1 MARVCALPTIT
12 DDSALG
18 GAVIEKSL
26 VFNNYASDADDATL
40 TRTVGTTSN
49 RRTFT
54 HSFWVKRTKL
64 GYGMIF
70 GHTDDAG
77 AYFFSFVFNSDNKIE
92 FNEYRYNESPS
103 NKIRLIT
110 TRVFRDT
117 TSWYHIVTAVDTT
130 QGTSSNRVKIY
141 VNGVQETDFGTE
153 IYCDQN
159 HDTYFNST
167 SPYPIMRIGLNGWGY
182 TGLNGYLAEFNAVDG
197 YAYDPSYF
205 GFTESQTGIWMPK
218 RYEGTYGT
226 NGYRLDFS
234 DNSSTS
240 TLGIDKSPNG
250 NDFTVT
256 NFSVSAGEGN
266 DSVIDTPTKKFPTL
280 NPLDKASTITLKSG
294 NLQINTSTSG
304 NYDGVRATF
313 GTKTGKY
320 YWEIKI
326 PSTGYLSAIGI
337 ARADGY
343 IKTGSEPT
351 YRIVLGL
358 GSWYNTYNSGGVA
371 TYVNTT
377 PSSDYPSVA
386 TWSGASNYSNNDV
399 YMIAVDFDNGKMW
412 WGKNNS
418 WFNNSGTANPATGT
432 DPRITFTTGNEWF
445 PYSQEGDSSTVQQ
458 AYNFG
463 QQGFAYTPPSGFL
476 ALSSENL
483 PPNVPSIV
491 RPQRFFDNL
500 LYSGNGSTQSI
511 TGFEFKPD
519 FVWIKMRS
527 HDGDNHHLY
536 DSVRGAAKSIFANTD
551 DDEQTSDTDR
561 LSSFTI
567 DGFTLGN
574 NYRVNGSGKT
584 FVAWC
589 WKAGGAAV
597 SNSDGAIT
605 SSVSVNDE
613 SGFSIVSYSGN
624 GNSTATIGHGLS
636 KAPKWILIKC
646 RSTDSLANWVVWHES
661 LSDNKNVFLDQNNA
675 EVTPSYGHI
684 TDPTS
689 TLINVSKGSGN
700 QTNASG
706 QTYISYCWYEVP
718 GYSKFGSYKA
728 DGLSDGPYVRCGFRP
743 ALIFIK
749 NISLGQPW
757 VLMDN
762 KINPSNLADT
772 RLSTSNS
779 DGDHTSGD
787 NYIDFLADGFK
798 VRSGSSTDINYST
811 SYTNHIFMAF
821 AEQPGEIPFD
831 TFPNAR

>member
-1 MARVCALPTIT
+1 MAIFASNLAPAST
-12 DDSALG
+12 DRALG
-18 GAVIEKSL
+18 SAVIERSL
-26 VFNNYASDADDATL
+26 RFNRSDDPQLQRTAT
-40 TRTVGTTSN
+40 TTSN
-49 RRTFT
+49 TFT
-54 HSFWVKRTKL
+54 YSTWVKRSNLSTFQYL
-64 GYGMIF
+64 FSIGGQGLLF
-70 GHTDDAG
+70 NTDDTIRVYSDSG
-77 AYFFSFVFNSDNKIE
+77 ANASTAK
-92 FNEYRYNESPS
+92 
-103 NKIRLIT
+103 
-110 TRVFRDT
+110 FRDV
-117 TSWYHIVTAVDTT
+117 TSWYHVVLSMNSGSATV
-130 QGTSSNRVKIY
+130 Y
-141 VNGVQETDFGTE
+141 VNNVTHLSSVNGFSLSTTSNYLKVGWLLGDAGQ
-153 IYCDQN
+153 
-159 HDTYFNST
+159 FN
-167 SPYPIMRIGLNGWGY
+167 LD
-182 TGLNGYLAEFNAVDG
+182 GYLAETQLIDG
-197 YAYDPSYF
+197 SALTPSSF
-205 GFTESQTGIWMPK
+205 GFTDSQTGMWMPK
-218 RYEGTYGT
+218 RYEGSYGT
-226 NGYRLDFS
+226 SGFRLDYS

-240 TLGIDKSPNG
+240 ALGIDKSPNG
-250 NDFTVT
+250 NDFTVN

>member
-1 MARVCALPTIT
+1 MAIFASNLAPAST
-12 DDSALG
+12 DRALG
-18 GAVIEKSL
+18 SAVIERSL
-26 VFNNYASDADDATL
+26 RFNRSDDPQLQRTAT
-40 TRTVGTTSN
+40 TTSN
-49 RRTFT
+49 TFT
-54 HSFWVKRTKL
+54 YSTWVKRSNLSTFQYL
-64 GYGMIF
+64 FSIGGQGLLF
-70 GHTDDAG
+70 NTDDTIRVYSDSG
-77 AYFFSFVFNSDNKIE
+77 ANASTAK
-92 FNEYRYNESPS
+92 
-103 NKIRLIT
+103 
-110 TRVFRDT
+110 FRDV
-117 TSWYHIVTAVDTT
+117 TSWYHVVLSMNSGSATV
-130 QGTSSNRVKIY
+130 Y
-141 VNGVQETDFGTE
+141 VNNVTHLSSVNGFSLSTTSNYLKVGWLLGDAGQ
-153 IYCDQN
+153 
-159 HDTYFNST
+159 FN
-167 SPYPIMRIGLNGWGY
+167 LD
-182 TGLNGYLAEFNAVDG
+182 GYLAETQLIDG
-197 YAYDPSYF
+197 SALTPSSF
-205 GFTESQTGIWMPK
+205 GFTDSQTGMWMPK
-218 RYEGTYGT
+218 RYEGSYGT
-226 NGYRLDFS
+226 SGFRLDYS

-240 TLGIDKSPNG
+240 ALGIDKSPNG
-250 NDFTVT
+250 NDFTVN

-280 NPLDKASTITLKSG
+280 NSLDKSSTITLKSG

>member
-1 MARVCALPTIT
+1 MAIFASNLAPAST
-12 DDSALG
+12 DRALG
-18 GAVIEKSL
+18 SAVIERSL
-26 VFNNYASDADDATL
+26 RFNRSDDPQLQRTAT
-40 TRTVGTTSN
+40 TTSN
-49 RRTFT
+49 TFT
-54 HSFWVKRTKL
+54 YSTWVKRSNLSTFQYL
-64 GYGMIF
+64 FSIGGQGLLF
-70 GHTDDAG
+70 NTDDTIRVYSDSG
-77 AYFFSFVFNSDNKIE
+77 ANASTAK
-92 FNEYRYNESPS
+92 
-103 NKIRLIT
+103 
-110 TRVFRDT
+110 FRDV
-117 TSWYHIVTAVDTT
+117 TSWYHVVLSMNSGSATV
-130 QGTSSNRVKIY
+130 Y
-141 VNGVQETDFGTE
+141 VNNVTHLSSVNGFSLSTTSNYLKVGWLLGDAGQ
-153 IYCDQN
+153 
-159 HDTYFNST
+159 FN
-167 SPYPIMRIGLNGWGY
+167 LD
-182 TGLNGYLAEFNAVDG
+182 GYLAETQLIDG
-197 YAYDPSYF
+197 SALTPSSF
-205 GFTESQTGIWMPK
+205 GFTDSQTGMWMPK
-218 RYEGTYGT
+218 RYEGSYGT
-226 NGYRLDFS
+226 SGFRLDYS

-240 TLGIDKSPNG
+240 ALGIDKSPNG
-250 NDFTVT
+250 NDFTVN

-280 NPLDKASTITLKSG
+280 NSLDKSSTITLKSG

-646 RSTDSLANWVVWHES
+646 RSTDSQANWVVWHES

>member
-1 MARVCALPTIT
+1 MSFYDAIRV
-12 DDSALG
+12 
-18 GAVIEKSL
+18 GASGAADTFQIERSVRISKDRGNYFSI
-26 VFNNYASDADDATL
+26 NNSSSGNTQ
-40 TRTVGTTSN
+40 
-49 RRTFT
+49 TFT
-54 HSFWVKRTKL
+54 FSFWMKL
-64 GYGMIF
+64 GKLHNNFLPIYSHYLTGTNRCGIV
-70 GHTDDAG
+70 HTGTSAG
-77 AYFFSFVFNSDNKIE
+77 SAGFQYQNRQSNSHKA
-92 FNEYRYNESPS
+92 
-103 NKIRLIT
+103 LIDPAEKL
-110 TRVFRDT
+110 RDHSAWYHVVFRMDT
-117 TSWYHIVTAVDTT
+117 TNST
-130 QGTSSNRVKIY
+130 QNNRFIIY
-141 VNGVQETDFGTE
+141 VNGREIAQDRYIGVVQ
-153 IYCDQN
+153 
-159 HDTYFNST
+159 NST
-167 SPYPIMRIGLNGWGY
+167 SVLNSATTHYIGYDGY
-182 TGLNGYLAEFNAVDG
+182 YGSGDFYLADIHLIDG
-197 YAYDPSYF
+197 QALDASYF
-205 GFTESQTGIWMPK
+205 AETNSTTGQWVPK
-218 RYEGTYGT
+218 AYSGSYSGTSYH
-226 NGYRLDFS
+226 LKFD
-234 DNSSTS
+234 DNSSAS
-240 TLGIDKSPNG
+240 ALGTDSSGLG
-250 NDFTVT
+250 NNVT
-256 NFSVSAGEGN
+256 PVNFSVATGVNN
-266 DSVIDTPTKKFPTL
+266 DSVEDTPTNNFCTL
-280 NPLDKASTITLKSG
+280 NPLDKASTIALKNG
-294 NLQINTSTSG
+294 NLQIDSVTNQ
-304 NYDGVRATF
+304 NYDGVRANF
-313 GTKTGKY
+313 GTKTGKF
-320 YWEIKI
+320 YWEIKF
-326 PSTGYLSAIGI
+326 PTTGYLSAIGI
-337 ARADGY
+337 ARADGL

-463 QQGFAYTPPSGFL
+463 QQGFAYTPPSGFV

-646 RSTDSLANWVVWHES
+646 RSTDSQANWVVWHES